1 MGNSL
6 PLCSIG
12 LPNAGDIVANSAID
26 IIEMI
31 SRPKDTVVFVVMA
44 QPLVEFFL
52 PMRIALSEVITSL
65 PTTSIFDLTPL
76 HLELK
81 KFVILILTNE
91 ADGDSRELKMMGKHL
106 KLALFPKI
114 SNLLNLNCVIM
125 FILIVRHHLFLYN
138 DI

>member
-12 LPNAGDIVANSAID
+12 LPNAGAAFANSAID

-31 SRPKDTVVFVVMA
+31 SQPKDTVVFVVMA
-44 QPLVEFFL
+44 QPLVESFL
-52 PMRIALSEVITSL
+52 PMRIALLEVITSL

-81 KFVILILTNE
+81 KFVI
-91 ADGDSRELKMMGKHL
+91 
-106 KLALFPKI
+106 
-114 SNLLNLNCVIM
+114 
-125 FILIVRHHLFLYN
+125 
-138 DI
+138 

>member
-81 KFVILILTNE
+81 KFVI
-91 ADGDSRELKMMGKHL
+91 
-106 KLALFPKI
+106 
-114 SNLLNLNCVIM
+114 
-125 FILIVRHHLFLYN
+125 
-138 DI
+138 